1 MSLNKPDDIKKRLR
15 KKGFE
20 LNRDLIDGHDAY
32 VLVNPENGRYVYT
45 YFSRGAHGRKALGNG
60 LLHTMS
66 EQLGFEKGEYR
77 DFQRMIECKISGKE
91 YVSRMKSKGLLNR
104 KSSRRHLR

>member
-20 LNRDLIDGHDAY
+20 LDRDLIDGRDAY

-45 YFSRGAHGRKALGNG
+45 YSAGAHMAGK
-60 LLHTMS
+60 HS
-66 EQLGFEKGEYR
+66 ETGY
-77 DFQRMIECKISGKE
+77 
-91 YVSRMKSKGLLNR
+91 YTP
-104 KSSRRHLR
+104 

>member
-1 MSLNKPDDIKKRLR
+1 MTSRNVSE

-20 LNRDLIDGHDAY
+20 LDRDLIDGHDAY

-66 EQLGFEKGEYR
+66 EQLGSKRES
-77 DFQRMIECKISGKE
+77 IAT
-91 YVSRMKSKGLLNR
+91 SKG
-104 KSSRRHLR
+104 